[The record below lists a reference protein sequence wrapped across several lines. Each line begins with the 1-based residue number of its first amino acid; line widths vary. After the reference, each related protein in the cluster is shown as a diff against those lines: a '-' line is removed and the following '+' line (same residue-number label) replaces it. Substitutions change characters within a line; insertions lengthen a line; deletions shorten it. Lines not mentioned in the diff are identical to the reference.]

1 MANSSPA
8 PAKWQTD
15 WSKCCL
21 CQKETQEVLKA
32 PPTRYSS
39 DQDGYSMIS
48 MNIPLFYEI
57 NDLPIILDPARLD
70 EGGGIDGT
78 LRRNKAM
85 YHQSCRLLFNNT
97 KLDRAKKRRAQ
108 NSNQGDCQTKMRRA
122 HEGQKSTLACF
133 LCNTEAPAS
142 ELRQVMTMQLNQ
154 RLNECAKA
162 LNDGKLLAALSGG
175 DAIAQ
180 ELKYHVT
187 CLTNLYNRERASL
200 RTIKRRAR
208 EQTREQ
214 NAYPQAFSELVICI
228 VETKSSS
235 EDLSVF
241 RLADLV
247 NLYQQR

>member
-1 MANSSPA
+1 
-8 PAKWQTD
+8 
-15 WSKCCL
+15 
-21 CQKETQEVLKA
+21 
-32 PPTRYSS
+32 
-39 DQDGYSMIS
+39 MIS

-57 NDLPIILDPARLD
+57 NDVPIILDPARLD

-78 LRRNKAM
+78 LRRNKAL

-162 LNDGKLLAALSGG
+162 LNDGKLQAAPSGG

-187 CLTNLYNRERASL
+187 
-200 RTIKRRAR
+200 
-208 EQTREQ
+208 
-214 NAYPQAFSELVICI
+214 F
-228 VETKSSS
+228 
-235 EDLSVF
+235 D
-241 RLADLV
+241 
-247 NLYQQR
+247 